1 MTGTTLRI
9 AVTPPP
15 ICNSSTL
22 RDELSALF
30 PQSTFN
36 DTGRYLTED
45 ELIRFAG
52 EADALLVGRDG
63 ITDKVLSA
71 LPQLKIIAKYG
82 VGLDNIDQD
91 ALKRHSVELG
101 WTAGVNR
108 RSVAELTLSFM
119 LGLCHNVFKGGS
131 ALKQGQWVKDGGS
144 MLKGK
149 TVGIVGCGNIG
160 QEVTHLLQPF
170 GCVVWVRDILDR
182 SEFCKKTGAV
192 EKSLEEVLAGADI
205 VSLHVPLTEDT
216 RHMISAASLG
226 RMKPTSYLINT
237 SRGGMVDQA
246 ALKSALL
253 KETIAGAALDVF
265 AQEPP
270 EDMELLACPQ
280 LMVTPH
286 IGGNAVEAVE
296 AMARAAFQHLIEY
309 FSKRV
314 NRHG

>member
-1 MTGTTLRI
+1 MTRATPRV

-15 ICNSSTL
+15 ICRSSTL

-36 DTGRYLTED
+36 ETGRYLSED

-52 EADALLVGRDG
+52 KADALLVGRDG

-71 LPQLKIIAKYG
+71 LPQLQIIAKYG
-82 VGLDNIDQD
+82 VGLDTIDQD

-119 LGLCHNVFKGGS
+119 LGLCHNVFKGGWF
-131 ALKQGQWVKDGGS
+131 LKQGQWVKDGGH
-144 MLKGK
+144 LLQGK

-160 QEVTHLLQPF
+160 QEVVRLLQPF

-182 SEFCKKTGAV
+182 SEFCKETGAI
-192 EKSLEEVLAGADI
+192 EKSLEEMLAGADI
-205 VSLHVPLTEDT
+205 ISMHVPLTEET
-216 RHMISAASLG
+216 RYMINAASLA
-226 RMKPTSYLINT
+226 RMKSTAFLINT
-237 SRGGMVDQA
+237 SRGDVVDQA
-246 ALKSALL
+246 ALKEALL

-265 AQEPP
+265 SQEPP
-270 EDMELLACPQ
+270 EDAELLACPQ

-296 AMARAAFQHLIEY
+296 AMARAAFQHLKEH
-309 FSKRV
+309 FS
-314 NRHG
+314 

>member
-1 MTGTTLRI
+1 MTRTTLRV

-30 PQSTFN
+30 PQPLFN

-71 LPQLKIIAKYG
+71 LPQLKVIAKYG
-82 VGLDNIDQD
+82 VGLDTIDQN

-131 ALKQGQWVKDGGS
+131 ALKQGQWVKDGGY
-144 MLKGK
+144 MLEGK
-149 TVGIVGCGNIG
+149 TVGIIGCGNIG
-160 QEVTHLLQPF
+160 QEVIHLLQPF
-170 GCVVWVRDILDR
+170 GCVIWIRDILDM
-182 SEFCKKTGAV
+182 SEFCEETGAA

-205 VSLHVPLTEDT
+205 ISLHVPLTEET
-216 RHMISAASLG
+216 RHMIDAASLAKM
-226 RMKPTSYLINT
+226 RSTAFLINT
-237 SRGGMVDQA
+237 SRGDVVDQA
-246 ALKSALL
+246 ALKVALMD
-253 KETIAGAALDVF
+253 ETIAGAALDVF
-265 AQEPP
+265 SQEPP
-270 EDMELLACPQ
+270 DDMELLACPQ

-296 AMARAAFQHLIEY
+296 AMARAAFQHLKEY
-309 FSKRV
+309 FSKQ
-314 NRHG
+314 